1 MNKKI
6 IPEILN
12 RKSSV
17 CFSSESISLEEID
30 LLIEATKWAPS
41 SRNMQPWKVIFVS
54 KKHDNYKNVLNS
66 LSDSNQ
72 IWAKNAEIFAIFSIF
87 DDKNLK
93 RKLSI
98 REINEKNLSFS
109 LKADDFKKNNIEL
122 IENTPEEILSAVKE
136 LYEKLKNNNE
146 LDSKNKD
153 LQKNFWKAFPYKK
166 NIHGRIV
173 TLVGNDFLNQ
183 NKYLLNDI

>member
-72 IWAKNAEIFAIFSIF
+72 ILAKNAEIFAIFSIF

-93 RKLSI
+93 RK
-98 REINEKNLSFS
+98 
-109 LKADDFKKNNIEL
+109 
-122 IENTPEEILSAVKE
+122 
-136 LYEKLKNNNE
+136 
-146 LDSKNKD
+146 
-153 LQKNFWKAFPYKK
+153 
-166 NIHGRIV
+166 
-173 TLVGNDFLNQ
+173 FL
-183 NKYLLNDI
+183 